1 MTTAYLYP
9 GQGAQAVGMGRDIHE
24 ALAAG
29 IEIFDRAEAATG
41 MPLKKLCFEGPEEE
55 LSRTDVAQPAIF
67 TVSAAC
73 QKAIENHLSP
83 EQLEKIKPSVA
94 AGLSLGEYTALYAA
108 GCFDF
113 ETGVKLV
120 TERGRLMQEAATA
133 VPSGMV
139 SVIGLEDEQKAAELC
154 KAVADGQ
161 TLTCANF
168 NCPGQIVL
176 SGEKAACERAAEK
189 AKDFGAKLAVPL
201 KVAGA
206 FHSDIMRPAADAFAG
221 VLESVK
227 FAPPAFPVLSNVDA
241 EPHGEP
247 AEIRSQLLQQLV
259 SPVRWYQCME
269 RLLADGVDT
278 FYEIGP
284 GKVLLGLMKRI
295 DRKRAVTCIGGVE
308 AVEQLAHN
316 A

>member
-1 MTTAYLYP
+1 
-9 GQGAQAVGMGRDIHE
+9 MGRDIHE

-29 IEIFDRAEAATG
+29 IELFDRAEAATG

-73 QKAIENHLSP
+73 QKAIENHLTP
-83 EQLEKIKPSVA
+83 EQLEKIKPSVS
-94 AGLSLGEYTALYAA
+94 AGLSLGEYTALYVA

-120 TERGRLMQEAATA
+120 AKRGQLMQEAATA

-139 SVIGLEDEQKAAELC
+139 SVIGLEDEQKAVELC
-154 KAVADGQ
+154 EAAADGQ
-161 TLTCANF
+161 ILTCANF

-189 AKDFGAKLAVPL
+189 AMDFGAKLAVPL

-206 FHSDIMRPAADAFAG
+206 FHSEIMRPAADAFAG
-221 VLESVK
+221 VLERVE

-259 SPVRWYQCME
+259 SPVRWQQCMQ

-295 DRKRAVTCIGGVE
+295 DRKRAVTCVGGLQ
-308 AVEQLAHN
+308 AVEQLAHDL
-316 A
+316 